1 MKAPNFFW
9 TLIALILGVTL
20 YRKFD
25 FENFTF
31 EQPVLAIVYMI
42 VLVAAIFMIV
52 KDYKDRPRK

>member
-31 EQPVLAIVYMI
+31 EQPALAIVYVI

>member
-1 MKAPNFFW
+1 MKGPNFFW